1 MRHTSIIEHWLQD
14 LRFAIRQLV
23 RYRGYGAAA
32 VIVPALGIAASV
44 ALFGF
49 VDAAMIRP
57 LPYGEPSRLFTIF
70 GTTPDI
76 AAGRSRG
83 HVSYLDFQDWR
94 ERTRTLSSI
103 AAYDVRT
110 GFTVT
115 TAAGPER
122 VAGLRVTGGFFRTLG
137 VTPLMGRD
145 LGPEDERSST
155 SPAVLIWYS
164 AWQRRFGGS
173 PDVLGKTVTLQSPWL
188 AAAEPHTVI
197 GVLPADFHFPMA
209 EHAELWAPIRGSQAC
224 WDVRSCRSLESIG
237 RLADTASVEAATADL
252 TSIVEQLRQEFP
264 DPNRRAEVAT
274 AEVAKLVP
282 LRDVMLGGVDRVLLM
297 LLAGSLLLL
306 VIACT
311 NLASLVLARTDSRAR
326 EIAVRGALGA
336 SSRRLVLQFATE
348 ACVLATA
355 AALLGVLL
363 AFLGMRFL
371 SSLLTADMI
380 SRMPYFQGVGFNPRL
395 VLFAIAVAVAV
406 AGVLTLTPLA
416 RIPAGSNRSALEDGS
431 RGTAGTTWRRMGAPL
446 VVAQLAVA
454 VVLLVGAGLLGRS
467 LYRLINV
474 DVGFTMDHLAAVSV
488 GPGSV
493 RLAGANDTAETRAR
507 QGVAVARQIADRV
520 SIVPGVQSV
529 GYADLLPLSPG
540 LAPSSS
546 FWIGGRADERQLQQG
561 WPVRRVS
568 ATVLLH
574 APGQTGARSL
584 LLGRRS
590 VGEPA
595 LDDHQRVRRP
605 PLLPGPGSDRSVH
618 RLRRA
623 SVAEARDRRHRRG
636 HQGRTARDPPH
647 PSAYVPFDQPAFALA
662 IRLSPSTPAP
672 SAAIRSAIREIRP
685 DALIG
690 DLTTMAERANRLP
703 STSLHRSTAW
713 LVGGFAAI
721 ACVLSVIGLYGVV
734 AYSVGRRTREL
745 GVRIA
750 LGAQP
755 RALYRLVLGEAL
767 WLACSG
773 IALGAVC
780 AVMAATLIREML
792 SDVSTWDPPTLVGA
806 AAILFV
812 SALVASYVP
821 ARRAASVDPVDARGD
836 E

>member
-1 MRHTSIIEHWLQD
+1 MPHTRLIEHWLQD

-70 GTTPDI
+70 GTTPDN

-94 ERTRTLSSI
+94 ARTRTLSSI
-103 AAYDVRT
+103 AAYDVRV

-145 LGPEDERSST
+145 LAQEDERSST
-155 SPAVLIWYS
+155 SPAVLISYS

-197 GVLPADFHFPMA
+197 GVLPAGFHFPMA

-224 WDVRSCRSLESIG
+224 WDVRSCRSLESVG
-237 RLADTASVEAATADL
+237 RLANTASVEAATADL
-252 TSIVEQLRQEFP
+252 TSILAELRREFP
-264 DPNRRAEVAT
+264 DPNRRADVAT
-274 AEVAKLVP
+274 GEVAKLVP
-282 LRDVMLGGVDRVLLM
+282 LREVMLGGVDRVLLM

-336 SSRRLVLQFATE
+336 SSRRLVLQFASE

-395 VLFAIAVAVAV
+395 VMFAIAVAVAV
-406 AGVLTLTPLA
+406 AAVLTLTPLA
-416 RIPAGSNRSALEDGS
+416 RIPAGGNRSALEDGS

-488 GPGSV
+488 GPGSG
-493 RLAGANDTAETRAR
+493 RIAGANETAEARAR
-507 QGVAVARQIADRV
+507 QGVAAARQIADRV

-568 ATVLLH
+568 ASYFSTLQARLVRGRYFSEDEVSAGRLLMIINES
-574 APGQTGARSL
+574 AARRYFPDQDPIGQSIAFGGPASPKREI
-584 LLGRRS
+584 
-590 VGEPA
+590 VGIVA
-595 LDDHQRVRRP
+595 DLKDGP
-605 PLLPGPGSDRSVH
+605 P
-618 RLRRA
+618 
-623 SVAEARDRRHRRG
+623 E
-636 HQGRTARDPPH
+636 TPPH
-647 PSAYVPFDQPAFALA
+647 PSAYVPFDQPAIALA

-755 RALYRLVLGEAL
+755 GALYRLVLGEAL

-792 SDVSTWDPPTLVGA
+792 ADVSTWDPATLAGA
-806 AAILFV
+806 GAILLV

-821 ARRAASVDPVDARGD
+821 ARRAASIDPVEALRG

>member
-1 MRHTSIIEHWLQD
+1 MPHTRIIEHWLQD

-70 GTTPDI
+70 GTMPDN

-94 ERTRTLSSI
+94 ARTRTLSSI
-103 AAYDVRT
+103 AAYDVRA

-145 LGPEDERSST
+145 LAPEDERSST
-155 SPAVLIWYS
+155 SPAVLISYS

-173 PDVLGKTVTLQSPWL
+173 ADVLGKTVTLQSPWL

-224 WDVRSCRSLESIG
+224 WDVRSCRSLESVG

-252 TSIVEQLRQEFP
+252 TSIVAELRQEFP
-264 DPNRRAEVAT
+264 DPNRRADVAT
-274 AEVAKLVP
+274 GEVAKLVP
-282 LRDVMLGGVDRVLLM
+282 LREVMLGGVDRVLLM

-336 SSRRLVLQFATE
+336 SSRRLVLQFASE

-395 VLFAIAVAVAV
+395 VMFALAVAVAV
-406 AGVLTLTPLA
+406 AAVLTLTPLA

-474 DVGFTMDHLAAVSV
+474 DVGFTMDHLAVVSV
-488 GPGSV
+488 GPGSG
-493 RLAGANDTAETRAR
+493 RIAGANETAEARAR
-507 QGVAVARQIADRV
+507 QGVAAAQIADRV
-520 SIVPGVQSV
+520 SIIPGVQSV

-568 ATVLLH
+568 ATSF
-574 APGQTGARSL
+574 PRS
-584 LLGRRS
+584 
-590 VGEPA
+590 
-595 LDDHQRVRRP
+595 RP
-605 PLLPGPGSDRSVH
+605 DWCAVVTSRKTTC
-618 RLRRA
+618 RRA
-623 SVAEARDRRHRRG
+623 GS
-636 HQGRTARDPPH
+636 
-647 PSAYVPFDQPAFALA
+647 
-662 IRLSPSTPAP
+662 
-672 SAAIRSAIREIRP
+672 
-685 DALIG
+685 
-690 DLTTMAERANRLP
+690 
-703 STSLHRSTAW
+703 
-713 LVGGFAAI
+713 
-721 ACVLSVIGLYGVV
+721 
-734 AYSVGRRTREL
+734 
-745 GVRIA
+745 
-750 LGAQP
+750 
-755 RALYRLVLGEAL
+755 
-767 WLACSG
+767 
-773 IALGAVC
+773 
-780 AVMAATLIREML
+780 
-792 SDVSTWDPPTLVGA
+792 
-806 AAILFV
+806 
-812 SALVASYVP
+812 
-821 ARRAASVDPVDARGD
+821 
-836 E
+836 